1 MPIKPITTMV
11 NTYIFIMINDIA
23 MISYFLTY
31 PRLPD
36 PPIMARRQGGG
47 EEPASYQGDHDGAK
61 VVVMAPRWSWWY
73 QGGGDRRCFTF
84 DEEEKSESIF
94 ITIMCAISMHGIQH
108 LLINPDYPLL

>member
-1 MPIKPITTMV
+1 MPIKPITSMV

-61 VVVMAPRWSWWY
+61 VVVMAPR
-73 QGGGDRRCFTF
+73 
-84 DEEEKSESIF
+84 
-94 ITIMCAISMHGIQH
+94 
-108 LLINPDYPLL
+108 

>member
-23 MISYFLTY
+23 MISYFLAY

-47 EEPASYQGDHDGAK
+47 EGLASYQGDHDGTK
-61 VVVMAPRWSWWY
+61 VVVIEDAS
-73 QGGGDRRCFTF
+73 
-84 DEEEKSESIF
+84 
-94 ITIMCAISMHGIQH
+94 H
-108 LLINPDYPLL
+108 LMRKKNQSPYSLH

>member
-11 NTYIFIMINDIA
+11 NTYIFIMINDIT

-47 EEPASYQGDHDGAK
+47 EGPAPYQGDHYGTK
-61 VVVMAPRWSWWY
+61 VVVIEDVS
-73 QGGGDRRCFTF
+73 
-84 DEEEKSESIF
+84 
-94 ITIMCAISMHGIQH
+94 H
-108 LLINPDYPLL
+108 LIRKKNQSPYSLH